1 MRVETIQPV
10 DGGPGTRT
18 PVKMACSLI
27 RRLAIAQPRLGGSRR
42 KREEAN
48 NGETR
53 DDGELPPSPL
63 PFRSP
68 KRRPTVTATTLP
80 LRLLA
85 LFPVHQSVG
94 PSGNLGRCSLVRALH
109 ARAPFRPP
117 SFFLPFL
124 TFILGPCRR
133 PAVHIIATAPPTNLQ
148 TCAHPPVDC
157 SSTRTEGS
165 NGSTTYPNKT
175 AWFRGPFSHLP
186 PPPAPTHRHRK
197 LLASKYSQPR
207 AASHAPARLRLSL
220 CHPHCGWTPPKA
232 QPQADE
238 SGCCCGE
245 SLWTSTRCFAIPP
258 FCLRPPQY
266 TLFATPSVS
275 QLASGCP
282 SRYLIASFGAEYLA
296 CDPNPPP
303 QLPWLPQ
310 TKMRIPQV
318 CVDSERT
325 YRPHTSVPYTY

>member
-133 PAVHIIATAPPTNLQ
+133 PAVHIIATAPPTFKLVPILQ
-148 TCAHPPVDC
+148 STARQHGPRGATGQQPTQTKPPGFAD
-157 SSTRTEGS
+157 
-165 NGSTTYPNKT
+165 
-175 AWFRGPFSHLP
+175 PFPTSLLLLP
-186 PPPAPTHRHRK
+186 PIDTANSSPLNTR
-197 LLASKYSQPR
+197 
-207 AASHAPARLRLSL
+207 SL
-220 CHPHCGWTPPKA
+220 
-232 QPQADE
+232 E
-238 SGCCCGE
+238 
-245 SLWTSTRCFAIPP
+245 
-258 FCLRPPQY
+258 RPPMH
-266 TLFATPSVS
+266 PR
-275 QLASGCP
+275 G
-282 SRYLIASFGAEYLA
+282 
-296 CDPNPPP
+296 
-303 QLPWLPQ
+303 
-310 TKMRIPQV
+310 
-318 CVDSERT
+318 
-325 YRPHTSVPYTY
+325 

>member
-80 LRLLA
+80 PSLGPVSCSPERRPIGKPWTLQSRQGVACQSAVSTSLFFSTLLDLHSGTVSSPGRTYHRDRAPNQPSNLCPSSSRLLVNTDRGEQRVNNLPKQNRLVSRT
-85 LFPVHQSVG
+85 LFS
-94 PSGNLGRCSLVRALH
+94 
-109 ARAPFRPP
+109 PP
-117 SFFLPFL
+117 SSS
-124 TFILGPCRR
+124 CS
-133 PAVHIIATAPPTNLQ
+133 
-148 TCAHPPVDC
+148 HP
-157 SSTRTEGS
+157 ST
-165 NGSTTYPNKT
+165 PQ
-175 AWFRGPFSHLP
+175 
-186 PPPAPTHRHRK
+186 

-220 CHPHCGWTPPKA
+220 CHPHCGWTPPEA

-258 FCLRPPQY
+258 FCLRSAFGPPVH
-266 TLFATPSVS
+266 TLRHPIGLAIGLRVPSKILDRLVW
-275 QLASGCP
+275 G
-282 SRYLIASFGAEYLA
+282 
-296 CDPNPPP
+296 
-303 QLPWLPQ
+303 
-310 TKMRIPQV
+310 
-318 CVDSERT
+318 
-325 YRPHTSVPYTY
+325 